1 MKTKTFFKVTGI
13 IFLIIAALHLIRAV
27 LGWDFIVN
35 DVIIPMWVSWV
46 VVVIAG
52 FLAYAGLTKVK

>member
-1 MKTKTFFKVTGI
+1 MKTKTFFKVAGI
-13 IFLIIAALHLIRAV
+13 IFLLIASLHLLRAV
-27 LGWDFIVN
+27 LGWDILINSV
-35 DVIIPMWVSWV
+35 VIPMWVSWV